1 MERLL
6 LMMGAATVVVICH
19 AGVKYWDNPDFKA
32 FDVGDYVQDGLVLNY
47 DGIRN
52 QGADAPHD
60 SNATTWVN
68 LGSAGAGYNLE
79 KKGNSTASAMWSHF
93 GFVFDGKTYFGSSSK
108 TTLPSAY
115 EFESLV
121 DAKHSEATDIGYVYF
136 LTFTDPRPTGDA
148 GWQRS
153 SLAIRKK
160 GTTFDQTVNGTTYKA
175 TLVFNTHY
183 FTAFRPALLDESFT
197 YLTALA
203 NNTYSCVFTGLNEP
217 LDAPGRSGLGP
228 GRTQIGDNTSSYIHL
243 GGHGGD
249 NDNSTTSEGIV
260 GTIKNLRYYSRALSA
275 AERTWN
281 RVVDEARYFGRR
293 AAIPVTNVVVAV
305 NIDGVADDHFAL
317 DAEGY
322 TFTAPASRT
331 VKGRRYVLNGYKLET
346 WNGSGWGPESSHSGD
361 TCTISDNAAKVRLTW
376 QYARPEGEGY
386 LVVYDVGDYV
396 QEGLEWHYDGICNVG
411 SNANHALDTTTWVN
425 LGASG
430 SARDLTPYK
439 WRDGDQGEW
448 DVDGYVFKGNSVY
461 KFLSVPYTLPTTF
474 TMQTLVDASIAGGQ
488 IDGYLNI
495 YSGAYNKFSM
505 VFSKYGNFCYA
516 NVQEKDRD
524 GMPRFSHSSRRYD
537 YATTILDG
545 ANRSQATFD
554 GTTAPTSGDYTAGFR
569 TFDEEIKSYNLNDF
583 RIGGY
588 GAADGSLV
596 GKIKSIRYYPNKILT
611 TAELEQNRRVD
622 EWRFFHRPPV
632 TNVVVASTRAFL
644 HGNESEGPWQV
655 SGSYTFTAPASVTD
669 RGITYEP
676 AGYTIETWNGGEW
689 GSPVACTGASYA
701 YTPAAGLVRLTWQ
714 WKATHGLRTAADYD
728 VQDYVADG
736 LVVNYDGI
744 RNVGAS
750 ASHDSSATKW
760 VNLGSGGST
769 YDLTR
774 YSTNGTKDNSSAATA
789 AAWNNDASKGA
800 WTDDG
805 FVFAKDAAFHEWSSF
820 FVPTRYAIQTLVDA
834 TANDQGGIG
843 YVMCGYNAN
852 CWDNYSVGIRS
863 SVFQGVVNTFY
874 LVCQGP
880 TQGRPS
886 ICASSGTEHFS
897 YATAMLDKTNGVMFA
912 GTTAPWTASSE
923 NWGIP
928 YGHAVSTATR
938 PITYTLPSGYCIGG
952 HYPRTDELF
961 KGTIKNF
968 RFYDRVLTDDEV
980 VWNRNVDSARYFGEL
995 ATTNVLVVAGG
1006 GTQAETGAYKVE
1018 GEWTFTATTTLNK
1031 SGETVKVERYS
1042 VERLVNGEW
1051 KNKRTYNGN
1060 SYTYTEGSSP
1070 ATVRL
1075 KWLGPPTAMIIRFK

>member
-1 MERLL
+1 M
-6 LMMGAATVVVICH
+6 ATVKKIKEKIVKRSLFVGAVVIAAACH
-19 AGVKYWDNPDFKA
+19 AGIKYWDNPDFKT
-32 FDVGDYVQDGLVLNY
+32 FDVGDYVQEGLVINY

-52 QGADAPHD
+52 VGIDVAHD
-60 SNATTWVN
+60 TNATTWKN
-68 LGSAGAGYNLE
+68 LGTGGSAFDMVRKGSPTTSYWTGSGYYFE
-79 KKGNSTASAMWSHF
+79 
-93 GFVFDGKTYFGSSSK
+93 GKTWFVTPNMVS
-108 TTLPSAY
+108 LPNAY
-115 EFESLV
+115 ETETLV
-121 DAKHSEATDIGYVYF
+121 DAEHAKQTDIGYILFASTVYPR
-136 LTFTDPRPTGDA
+136 TTDD
-148 GWQRS
+148 GWGRGS
-153 SLAIRKK
+153 IAIRKG
-160 GTTFDQTVNGTTYKA
+160 GTTFGQNINGVNYAG
-175 TLVFNTHY
+175 TLVFNM
-183 FTAFRPALLDESFT
+183 FGVGTAFRPALLDSSFT
-197 YLTALA
+197 YLTGLA
-203 NNTYSCVFTGLNEP
+203 NKTYASIFTGLDEP
-217 LDAPGRSGLGP
+217 VDVPGRIGLASGK
-228 GRTQIGDNTSSYIHL
+228 TSLTGASLYFYL
-243 GGHGGD
+243 GGHNTNGGGE
-249 NDNSTTSEGIV
+249 TSATESLV
-260 GTIKNLRYYSRALSA
+260 GTIRNFRYYSAPLSREQRA
-275 AERTWN
+275 WN

-293 AAIPVTNVVVAV
+293 AAIPVTNVVVSC
-305 NIDGVADDHFAL
+305 NIEGVADSHFAL

-346 WNGSGWGPESSHSGD
+346 WNGSDWGSESSHSGD
-361 TCTISDNAAKVRLTW
+361 TCTISGNTAKVRLTW

-386 LVVYDVGDYV
+386 LVVYDIEDYV
-396 QEGLEWHYDGICNVG
+396 QDGLEWHYDGIRNVG
-411 SNANHALDTTTWVN
+411 ATAEHNPNTTTWAN
-425 LGASG
+425 LGSGG

-439 WRDGDQGEW
+439 WRNGDQGEW
-448 DVDGYVFKGNSVY
+448 DADGYVFKGNSVY

-474 TMQTLVDASIAGGQ
+474 TMQTLVDACIAGGQ
-488 IDGYLNI
+488 IETHPHV
-495 YSGAYNKFSM
+495 YSGAYSKFAM
-505 VFSKYGNFCYA
+505 ALWTPGNFCYA

-554 GTTAPTSGDYTAGFR
+554 GTVAPTSGDYTAGFR
-569 TFDEEIKSYNLNDF
+569 TFDEEIKSYALNDF

-611 TAELEQNRRVD
+611 TAEMEQNRKVD

-689 GSPVACTGASYA
+689 SAPVACTGASYA
-701 YTPAAGLVRLTWQ
+701 YSTGAGLVRLTWQ

-760 VNLGSGGST
+760 ANLGFGGSA

-774 YSTNGTKDNSSAATA
+774 YSLANSAWSANGSAGSWA
-789 AAWNNDASKGA
+789 
-800 WTDDG
+800 DDG
-805 FVFAKDAAFHEWSSF
+805 FVFAKNAIFHEWSR
-820 FVPTRYAIQTLVDA
+820 FVAPKQYTIQTLVDA
-834 TANDQGGIG
+834 KTSEQNGIG
-843 YVMCGYNAN
+843 YIMCDYNAAE
-852 CWDNYSVGIRS
+852 WWKSAIAMRS
-863 SVFQGVVNTFY
+863 SASIANTFY
-874 LVCQGP
+874 FVATFIP
-880 TQGRPS
+880 ATTDRPV
-886 ICASSGTEHFS
+886 IVGDMQT
-897 YATAMLDKTNGVMFA
+897 YATAMLNGADAVIFA
-912 GTTAPWTASSE
+912 GTSAPWNAPSTGGATGHYKNTEKTQGASAF
-923 NWGIP
+923 NN
-928 YGHAVSTATR
+928 
-938 PITYTLPSGYCIGG
+938 GYSIGG

-961 KGTIKNF
+961 KGTLKNY

-980 VWNRNVDSARYFGEL
+980 VWNRNVDSARYFGAL

-1006 GTQAETGAYKVE
+1006 GTQTETGAYKVE

-1031 SGETVKVERYS
+1031 RGETVNVERYS
-1042 VERLVNGEW
+1042 VESLVNGEW

-1060 SYTYTEGSSP
+1060 SYTYTEGTDP

-1075 KWLGPPTAMIIRFK
+1075 TWLGPPPGLIISFK